1 MNILQSYI
9 LVSII
14 VIGILVLLFIAIG
27 KKRGI
32 EIPIN
37 KPLFAI
43 GLLIVG
49 IAVTLLLM
57 DTIESGVAALISIVG
72 IGLIAA
78 SGRSYM
84 KKSR

>member
-1 MNILQSYI
+1 MNISQISI

-14 VIGILVLLFIAIG
+14 VLGLIVLLVFVTG
-27 KKRGI
+27 KWGK

-37 KPLFAI
+37 KTLFAI

-49 IAVTLLLM
+49 VAVALLLM
-57 DTIESGVAALISIVG
+57 DMIESGVAAAIGILG

-78 SGRSYM
+78 SGRSNIKRM
-84 KKSR
+84 R